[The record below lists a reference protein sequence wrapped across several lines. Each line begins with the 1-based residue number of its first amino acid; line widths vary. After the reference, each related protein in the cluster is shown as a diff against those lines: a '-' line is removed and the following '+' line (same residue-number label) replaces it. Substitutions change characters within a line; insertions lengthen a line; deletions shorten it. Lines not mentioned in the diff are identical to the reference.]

1 MTILVNPRRRG
12 LSKTERF
19 PGTEEFVDCR
29 IFSFKTGTVPGK
41 LGKADHT
48 TRSYPAGRECTFM
61 SRNPE
66 EKKEERLFAVFYQEG
81 HTFDLGNEV
90 FF

>member
-1 MTILVNPRRRG
+1 
-12 LSKTERF
+12 
-19 PGTEEFVDCR
+19 
-29 IFSFKTGTVPGK
+29 
-41 LGKADHT
+41 
-48 TRSYPAGRECTFM
+48 M